1 MPALS
6 FSILANANFRHLVST
21 RFFVVAGLQSQAVI
35 VGWQVYELT
44 HSPLMLGLIGLT
56 EAVPAILCSLVAG
69 HFVDTH
75 SPAKIYRAALAV
87 LTLNALALMLIAG
100 RYIETSDQFILIA
113 LFAGTAFSGFA
124 RSFIMPAAF
133 SLLPMIVG
141 RSEYSAA
148 AGWQGATMQT
158 ALIGGPALGGLIY
171 GGYHAH
177 GAWLFPL
184 AAMALAAALCTRIK
198 VPGRARTAPENRPSA
213 AKSIVEG
220 WQFLLHNRAL
230 LSLMSLDMLA
240 VLFGGAI
247 AILPA
252 FAHQV
257 LGLGA
262 EGLGILRAGPA
273 LGAVLTAL
281 FFAVRPMRVITAR
294 RMLIVVGGF
303 GIAMMGF
310 GLSTA
315 FLPALFFLVLAG
327 AFDSVS
333 VVIRGTLMQVL
344 TPDHMK
350 GRVSS
355 VNAMFII
362 SSNEIG
368 AFESGVAAAAFGLV
382 PSIVM
387 GGVGTLAVVL
397 LVALLS
403 PNFRKLRVET

>member
-1 MPALS
+1 MSAMQ
-6 FSILANANFRHLVST
+6 A
-21 RFFVVAGLQSQAVI
+21 QAVV

-44 HSPLMLGLIGLT
+44 HSPLMLGLVGLA
-56 EAVPAILCSLVAG
+56 EAVPALLCALVSG
-69 HFVDTH
+69 HFVDTY
-75 SPAKIYRAALAV
+75 SPQKIYRAAIAT
-87 LTLNALALMLIAG
+87 LTLNALILLVIAG
-100 RYIETSDQFILIA
+100 QYIQTSDQFILAALYIGIA
-113 LFAGTAFSGFA
+113 VSGFA

-141 RSEYSAA
+141 RSEFSAA
-148 AGWQGATMQT
+148 AAWQGTTMQM

-171 GGYHAH
+171 GGYGAH

-184 AAMALAAALCTRIK
+184 SIMMIGLALCTRIN
-198 VPGRARTAPENRPSA
+198 VPERVKTDAGTRPSA

-220 WQFLLHNRAL
+220 WRFLLGNRAL

-252 FAHQV
+252 FAHEV

-262 EGLGILRAGPA
+262 EGLGILRSAPA

-281 FFAVRPMRVITAR
+281 FFALRPMRVITAR

-303 GIAMMGF
+303 GVAMIGF
-310 GLSTA
+310 GLSTSFA
-315 FLPALFFLVLAG
+315 SALVFLILAG

-333 VVIRGTLMQVL
+333 VVIRGTLMQIL
-344 TPDHMK
+344 TPDNMK
-350 GRVSS
+350 GRVSA
-355 VNAMFII
+355 VNSMFII

-368 AFESGVAAAAFGLV
+368 AFESGMAAAAFGLV

-387 GGVGTLAVVL
+387 GGMGTLIVVG
-397 LVALLS
+397 LVAALS
-403 PNFRKLRVET
+403 PHFRKLRVET

>member
-6 FSILANANFRHLVST
+6 FSILKNANFRNLVST

-44 HSPLMLGLIGLT
+44 HSPLMLGMIGLT
-56 EAVPAILCSLVAG
+56 EAVPAILCSLIAG

-75 SPAKIYRAALAV
+75 SPAKIYRAALGLLA
-87 LTLNALALMLIAG
+87 LNALVLLVIAG
-100 RYIETSDQFILIA
+100 RYVETSDHFILAA
-113 LFAGTAFSGFA
+113 LFIGTAFSGFA

-141 RSEYSAA
+141 RSEFSAA

-171 GGYHAH
+171 GGYNAH
-177 GAWLFPL
+177 GAWLFPV
-184 AAMALAAALCTRIK
+184 AAMALATALCTRIR
-198 VPGRARTAPENRPSA
+198 VPARVKAAAEHRVSA

-220 WQFLLHNRAL
+220 WRFLLHNRAL

-281 FFAVRPMRVITAR
+281 FFAMIPMRVITAR

-303 GIAMMGF
+303 GISMIGF

-315 FLPALFFLVLAG
+315 FIPALVFLILAG

-344 TPDHMK
+344 TPDNMK

-368 AFESGVAAAAFGLV
+368 AFVSGAGAALLGLV
-382 PSIVM
+382 PSIVA
-387 GGVGTLAVVL
+387 GGIGTLIVVG
-397 LVALLS
+397 ATAILS
-403 PNFRKLRVET
+403 RDFRKLRVET